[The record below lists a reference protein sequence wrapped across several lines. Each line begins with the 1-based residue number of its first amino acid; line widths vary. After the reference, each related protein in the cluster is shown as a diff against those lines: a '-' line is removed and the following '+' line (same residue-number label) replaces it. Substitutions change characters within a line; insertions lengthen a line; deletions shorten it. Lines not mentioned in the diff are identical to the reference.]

1 LVNFKHQL
9 DLAFGLPRSVF
20 SPINAFVGNVIDILV
35 AYSRLVLPWLVPLFT
50 LDIHQ
55 HIIYGELQVE

>member
-1 LVNFKHQL
+1 MVNFKHQL
-9 DLAFGLPRSVF
+9 DLALGLPRSVF
-20 SPINAFVGNVIDILV
+20 SPINVFVGNVIDILLT
-35 AYSRLVLPWLVPLFT
+35 YSHLVVPWLVPLFT